1 MCDME
6 LNNKVTV
13 LSRQMKEITTT
24 LSGLQSLVVNS
35 SDAIHREI
43 ADLKGEQKRVQQ
55 KLDKLVNINDT
66 ETPIDKDDKKQL
78 GERIYNLHNDKNLS
92 WSTIAGLLG
101 LSKSTVIRR
110 YKEYIDNMEVD
121 F

>member
-1 MCDME
+1 M
-6 LNNKVTV
+6 
-13 LSRQMKEITTT
+13 
-24 LSGLQSLVVNS
+24 
-35 SDAIHREI
+35 
-43 ADLKGEQKRVQQ
+43 DL
-55 KLDKLVNINDT
+55 INY
-66 ETPIDKDDKKQL
+66 I
-78 GERIYNLHNDKNLS
+78 RIYNLHNDKNLS